1 LAVGSAVVAEDWNDL
16 TFDERRYLT
25 GGIYRD
31 GEHQQGG
38 APTKPYF
45 AAFLFFV
52 QSVARYC
59 GKGHSVDIV
68 LDENR
73 ALNGYAQEYFQRIKS
88 SNFPHADKLGTIASG
103 DSRTQPGLQAADLVA
118 YLTLKLTRENPTI
131 GQEVHSDTP
140 LGRAVRKAHDVKGD
154 FKLLGKVAFDLLLAE
169 LRRGNNKAWAGVEL
183 PAVRL
188 NSVRPWISFP

>member
-1 LAVGSAVVAEDWNDL
+1 
-16 TFDERRYLT
+16 
-25 GGIYRD
+25 
-31 GEHQQGG
+31 
-38 APTKPYF
+38 
-45 AAFLFFV
+45 
-52 QSVARYC
+52 
-59 GKGHSVDIV
+59 VDIV

-169 LRRGNNKAWAGVEL
+169 LRRGNNNAWAGVEL